1 MRRVIS
7 LSLLVLSL
15 SLPLAAAP
23 RRDTPNRDTS
33 SPIEKFMRAV
43 TRIVH
48 VLDLYDIAVPKP

>member
-15 SLPLAAAP
+15 SLPLAAAT
-23 RRDTPNRDTS
+23 RSNAPNTY
-33 SPIEKFMRAV
+33 SPIERFMRAV

-48 VLDLYDIAVPKP
+48 VLDYYDITVPKP